1 MDEPTMLSLLKELDQ
16 QEILTRY
23 EKSTQEEKKQ
33 FLTHF
38 NYIES
43 TCPGGVKDYIKR
55 AKVLLENSKNNV
67 NPFGDFTPS
76 IPTGFNINVGDQ
88 QFLELDKIGMEQI
101 KDTVFVM
108 VAGGLGE
115 RLGYPSI
122 KIGIQTDLITLRPFI
137 QVYIDIIKAYEDRVH
152 KNKNLQLDKN
162 WCIPLCIMTSGDTHD
177 KTVQLLEENN
187 NFGLKS
193 NQIVLVK
200 QEKCPAILDNE
211 CHLSLKKDK
220 FEIETKPH
228 GHGDIHLLL
237 YQKGLVKNWVLEGK
251 KYMVLFQDTN
261 ALIFNSIPSAI
272 GTSVKLG
279 LAINTICI
287 PRKPGEAVGAICKLT
302 KKDGTSITNNV
313 EYNQLEALLKEKYNP
328 AGDVPNKEGI
338 SDFPGNTNVLI
349 FQLDIYL
356 KALDKTKGLIPEFV
370 NPKYADE
377 AKTKFKSPTRLECLM
392 QDLPKL
398 LTDGEKVGF
407 TSYPRWFCF
416 STCKNNLKDACAK
429 LKKNLGPEAAFS
441 VEQDIF
447 ILNAKMIESFG
458 KLEVVQDEEPVQ
470 VEVEGCVFK
479 FGPRII
485 IYPSFAASISELKEK
500 MEKMKGKI
508 KMTINSVLILKNDIT
523 IEEGVDLNGF
533 LTIDKDEKELVK
545 CHNKKIYKYYALK
558 NDQGT
563 IYEKIRGYGILLDE
577 NNSE

>member
-1 MDEPTMLSLLKELDQ
+1 MDEQTMLSLLKELDQ
-16 QEILTRY
+16 QEILSRY
-23 EKSTQEEKKQ
+23 EKASQEEKDQ
-33 FLTHF
+33 FIKHF
-38 NYIES
+38 NYIDE

-67 NPFGDFTPS
+67 NPFGDYTPS
-76 IPTGFNINVGDQ
+76 IPTGFNINVGDS

-152 KNKNLQLDKN
+152 KANSDLDKN
-162 WCIPLCIMTSGDTHD
+162 WFIPLCIMTSGDTHD
-177 KTVQLLEENN
+177 KTVQLLAENN
-187 NFGLKS
+187 NFGLKPK
-193 NQIVLVK
+193 QIVLVK

-211 CHLSLKKDK
+211 CHLSLKKDIL
-220 FEIETKPH
+220 EIETKPH

-237 YQKGLVKNWVLEGK
+237 YQKGLVNNWVSDGK

-302 KKDGTSITNNV
+302 KSDGTSITNNV

-328 AGDVPNKEGI
+328 QGDVPNKDGI

-377 AKTKFKSPTRLECLM
+377 TKTKFKSPTRLECLM

-458 KLEVVQDEEPVQ
+458 KLEVVQDEAPVQ

-485 IYPSFAASISELKEK
+485 IYPSFAASIYELKEK

-508 KMTINSVLILKNDIT
+508 RMTINSTLILKNDIT
-523 IEEGVDLNGF
+523 IEEGVDLDGN

-545 CHNKKIYKYYALK
+545 CHNKKRWEYYPLK
-558 NDQGT
+558 PDQGK
-563 IYEKIRGYGILLDE
+563 IYEKIRGYGILLNDNGNE
-577 NNSE
+577 

>member
-1 MDEPTMLSLLKELDQ
+1 MDEATMLSLLKELDQ

-23 EKSTQEEKKQ
+23 EKCTPEEKQK

-76 IPTGFNINVGDQ
+76 IPTGFNINVGDS

-137 QVYIDIIKAYEDRVH
+137 QVYIEIIKAYEDRVH
-152 KNKNLQLDKN
+152 KRKDLTLDKD

-177 KTVQLLEENN
+177 KTVKILEENDN
-187 NFGLKS
+187 YGLKQD
-193 NQIVLVK
+193 QIILVK

-211 CHLSLKKDK
+211 CHLSLKKDV

-237 YQKGLVKNWVLEGK
+237 YQKGLVKKWVS
-251 KYMVLFQDTN
+251 QQ
-261 ALIFNSIPSAI
+261 I

-328 AGDVPNKEGI
+328 AGDVPNKDGI

-458 KLEVVQDEEPVQ
+458 KLEVVQDEEPIK

-508 KMTINSVLILKNDIT
+508 RMTINSTLILKNDIV
-523 IEEGVDLNGF
+523 IEEGVDLDGN

-545 CHNKKIYKYYALK
+545 CNNKKRWEYYALK
-558 NDQGT
+558 EDQGK
-563 IYEKIRGYGILLDE
+563 IYEKIRGYGILLND
-577 NNSE
+577 NA

>member
-152 KNKNLQLDKN
+152 KNKNLQLNKN

-187 NFGLKS
+187 NFGLKP

-237 YQKGLVKNWVLEGK
+237 YQKGLVKNWVTEGK

-470 VEVEGCVFK
+470 VEVEGCIFK

-508 KMTINSVLILKNDIT
+508 RMTINSVLILKNDIT

-533 LTIDKDEKELVK
+533 LTIEKDEKELVK
-545 CHNKKIYKYYALK
+545 CQNKKRYKYYALK

>member
-1 MDEPTMLSLLKELDQ
+1 
-16 QEILTRY
+16 
-23 EKSTQEEKKQ
+23 
-33 FLTHF
+33 
-38 NYIES
+38 
-43 TCPGGVKDYIKR
+43 
-55 AKVLLENSKNNV
+55 
-67 NPFGDFTPS
+67 
-76 IPTGFNINVGDQ
+76 
-88 QFLELDKIGMEQI
+88 MEQI

-137 QVYIDIIKAYEDRVH
+137 QVYIDIIKAYEDRAH
-152 KNKNLQLDKN
+152 KTHQSLDKN
-162 WCIPLCIMTSGDTHD
+162 WFIPLCIMTSGDTHD
-177 KTVQLLEENN
+177 RTVQLLEEND
-187 NFGLKS
+187 NFGLKK

-211 CHLSLKKDK
+211 CHLSLKKDT

-237 YQKGLVKNWVLEGK
+237 YQKGLVKKWVDQGK

-328 AGDVPNKEGI
+328 AGDVPNKDGI

-458 KLEVVQDEEPVQ
+458 KLEVIQDEEPVQ

-508 KMTINSVLILKNDIT
+508 KMTINSTLILKNDVN
-523 IEEGVDLNGF
+523 IEEGVDLDGN

-545 CHNKKIYKYYALK
+545 CNNKKRWEYYPLK
-558 NDQGT
+558 EDQGK
-563 IYEKIRGYGILLDE
+563 IYEKIRGYGILLNE
-577 NNSE
+577 NGN

>member
-1 MDEPTMLSLLKELDQ
+1 MLSLLKEFDQ

-23 EKSTQEEKKQ
+23 EKCTQEEKKQ

-228 GHGDIHLLL
+228 VFSYSTFSI
-237 YQKGLVKNWVLEGK
+237 GL
-251 KYMVLFQDTN
+251 Q
-261 ALIFNSIPSAI
+261 
-272 GTSVKLG
+272 
-279 LAINTICI
+279 
-287 PRKPGEAVGAICKLT
+287 R
-302 KKDGTSITNNV
+302 
-313 EYNQLEALLKEKYNP
+313 
-328 AGDVPNKEGI
+328 
-338 SDFPGNTNVLI
+338 
-349 FQLDIYL
+349 
-356 KALDKTKGLIPEFV
+356 
-370 NPKYADE
+370 
-377 AKTKFKSPTRLECLM
+377 
-392 QDLPKL
+392 
-398 LTDGEKVGF
+398 
-407 TSYPRWFCF
+407 
-416 STCKNNLKDACAK
+416 
-429 LKKNLGPEAAFS
+429 
-441 VEQDIF
+441 
-447 ILNAKMIESFG
+447 
-458 KLEVVQDEEPVQ
+458 
-470 VEVEGCVFK
+470 
-479 FGPRII
+479 RI
-485 IYPSFAASISELKEK
+485 SIS
-500 MEKMKGKI
+500 
-508 KMTINSVLILKNDIT
+508 TPN
-523 IEEGVDLNGF
+523 
-533 LTIDKDEKELVK
+533 
-545 CHNKKIYKYYALK
+545 
-558 NDQGT
+558 Q
-563 IYEKIRGYGILLDE
+563 IRRLSHIRQ
-577 NNSE
+577 

>member
-1 MDEPTMLSLLKELDQ
+1 MDEQTMLSLLKELDQ
-16 QEILTRY
+16 QEILSRY
-23 EKSTQEEKKQ
+23 EKASKEEKDEFIK
-33 FLTHF
+33 HF
-38 NYIES
+38 NYINE

-67 NPFGDFTPS
+67 NPFGDYTPS
-76 IPTGFNINVGDQ
+76 IPTGFNINVGDS

-137 QVYIDIIKAYEDRVH
+137 QVYIDIIKAYEDRAH
-152 KNKNLQLDKN
+152 KSKSDLDKN
-162 WCIPLCIMTSGDTHD
+162 WFIPLCIMTSGDTHD

-187 NFGLKS
+187 NFGLKPK
-193 NQIVLVK
+193 QIVLVK

-220 FEIETKPH
+220 LEIETKPH

-237 YQKGLVKNWVLEGK
+237 YQKGLVNNWVSDGK

-302 KKDGTSITNNV
+302 KSDGTSITNNV

-328 AGDVPNKEGI
+328 QGDVPNKDGI

-458 KLEVVQDEEPVQ
+458 KLEVVQDEAPAQ

-485 IYPSFAASISELKEK
+485 IYPSFAASIYELKEK

-508 KMTINSVLILKNDIT
+508 RMTINSTLILKNDIT
-523 IEEGVDLNGF
+523 IEEGVDLDGN
-533 LTIDKDEKELVK
+533 LTIDKDEKDLVK
-545 CHNKKIYKYYALK
+545 CHNKKRWEYYPLK
-558 NDQGT
+558 PEQGK
-563 IYEKIRGYGILLDE
+563 IYEKIRGYGILLNDNGNE
-577 NNSE
+577 

>member
-101 KDTVFVM
+101 KDTVLVM

-152 KNKNLQLDKN
+152 KNKNLQLNKN

-187 NFGLKS
+187 NFGLKP

-237 YQKGLVKNWVLEGK
+237 YQKGLVKNWVTEGK

-370 NPKYADE
+370 TPKYADE

-470 VEVEGCVFK
+470 VEVEGCIFK

-508 KMTINSVLILKNDIT
+508 RMTINSVLILKNDIT

-533 LTIDKDEKELVK
+533 LTIEKDEKELVK
-545 CHNKKIYKYYALK
+545 CHNKKRYKYYALK